1 MLFKCYLFDK
11 AFYYQH
17 YYKGK
22 TGKLRFFFQHISAID
37 TPRLAVYF
45 FKHALSRERKLYEK
59 NKNFRDCCY
68 YSPIDGEK
76 DVTFKIIQND
86 QAVETLD
93 SLMTTQQF
101 R

>member
-1 MLFKCYLFDK
+1 LFDK

-45 FKHALSRERKLYEK
+45 VKHALARERKRYEK
-59 NKNFRDCCY
+59 N
-68 YSPIDGEK
+68 
-76 DVTFKIIQND
+76 
-86 QAVETLD
+86 
-93 SLMTTQQF
+93 
-101 R
+101 